1 MVWRRTVVV
10 AATAALAVVTVAV
23 FGFFD
28 ARSHSNSDTLRPFV
42 LTMVPAWV
50 AFWLACRFLL
60 ARPRRT

>member
-1 MVWRRTVVV
+1 MAWHRVVV
-10 AATAALAVVTVAV
+10 ITAAAALAVVTVAV